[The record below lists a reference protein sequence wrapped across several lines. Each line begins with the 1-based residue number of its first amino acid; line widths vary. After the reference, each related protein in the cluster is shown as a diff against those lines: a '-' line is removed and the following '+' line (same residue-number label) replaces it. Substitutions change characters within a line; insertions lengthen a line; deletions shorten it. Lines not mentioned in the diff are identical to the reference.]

1 MHLYQRK
8 SPWRFLLSNFIN
20 SPNSASSL
28 TCTLQSRPPDLLS
41 FLPLSPRQ
49 PTRLFPCDEGTI
61 TTASAL
67 TVISVRTE
75 RLCCNGVILARITR
89 SVYVFSSV

>member
-49 PTRLFPCDEGTI
+49 PTRLFPCEGDDHNSFGTHGYQR
-61 TTASAL
+61 SDG
-67 TVISVRTE
+67 TVVLE
-75 RLCCNGVILARITR
+75 
-89 SVYVFSSV
+89 